1 MNYKMIHVHDLFVYK
16 QCQMIHVHD
25 LVYKQCMNYKIIH
38 VHDLT
43 QENLWFVHYQWQ
55 PLNEQGPTQSST

>member
-43 QENLWFVHYQWQ
+43 QENLWFVHYQ
-55 PLNEQGPTQSST
+55 